1 MTPEAI
7 AAILAVWNLLT
18 SIILGLVMFMLN
30 SAKELNKELNAEMQ
44 RQSILLNKTRE
55 EVAREYITK
64 IEVRTDMERIFNR
77 FDRLEEK
84 LDRVI
89 EGHK

>member
-1 MTPEAI
+1 MTPEI
-7 AAILAVWNLLT
+7 AGLLAVWNLLT
-18 SIILGLVMFMLN
+18 SIILGLVFFMLN
-30 SAKELNKELNAEMQ
+30 SAKDANKELTAEVQ

-55 EVAREYITK
+55 EIAREYITK
-64 IEVRTDMERIFNR
+64 IEVRSDMERIINR
-77 FDRLEEK
+77 FDKLEEK

>member
-30 SAKELNKELNAEMQ
+30 SAKDANKELNAEVQ
-44 RQSILLNKTRE
+44 RHSILLNKTRE
-55 EVAREYITK
+55 EVARDYITK
-64 IEVRTDMERIFNR
+64 SEVRSDMERIFNR

>member
-1 MTPEAI
+1 MTPEI
-7 AAILAVWNLLT
+7 AGLLAVWNLLT
-18 SIILGLVMFMLN
+18 SIILGLVFFMLN
-30 SAKELNKELNAEMQ
+30 SAKDVNKELNAEVQ

-55 EVAREYITK
+55 EVARDYITK
-64 IEVRTDMERIFNR
+64 SEVRSDMERIFNR

>member
-30 SAKELNKELNAEMQ
+30 SAKEINKELNAEMQ

-55 EVAREYITK
+55 EVARDYITK

>member
-44 RQSILLNKTRE
+44 RQSILL
-55 EVAREYITK
+55 
-64 IEVRTDMERIFNR
+64 
-77 FDRLEEK
+77 
-84 LDRVI
+84 LDFP
-89 EGHK
+89 

>member
-1 MTPEAI
+1 MTPEI
-7 AAILAVWNLLT
+7 AGLLAVWNLLT
-18 SIILGLVMFMLN
+18 SIILGLVFFMLN
-30 SAKELNKELNAEMQ
+30 SAKEANRETAAEMQ

-55 EVAREYITK
+55 EIARDYITK
-64 IEVRTDMERIFNR
+64 IEVRSDMERIINR
-77 FDRLEEK
+77 FDKLEEK

>member
-55 EVAREYITK
+55 EVARDYITK
-64 IEVRTDMERIFNR
+64 VEVRSDMAQIINR

-84 LDRVI
+84 LDRFI
-89 EGHK
+89 GEHK

>member
-55 EVAREYITK
+55 EVARDYITK
-64 IEVRTDMERIFNR
+64 SEVRSDMERIINR
-77 FDRLEEK
+77 FDKLEEK

>member
-55 EVAREYITK
+55 EVARDYITK

>member
-1 MTPEAI
+1 MTPEI

-55 EVAREYITK
+55 EVARDYITK
-64 IEVRTDMERIFNR
+64 SEVRSDMERIFNR

>member
-1 MTPEAI
+1 MTPEI
-7 AAILAVWNLLT
+7 AGLLAVWNLLT
-18 SIILGLVMFMLN
+18 SIILGLVFFMLN
-30 SAKELNKELNAEMQ
+30 STKDVNKELNAEVQ
-44 RQSILLNKTRE
+44 RHSILLNKTRE
-55 EVAREYITK
+55 EVARDYITK
-64 IEVRTDMERIFNR
+64 SEVRSDMERIFNR

>member
-1 MTPEAI
+1 MTPESI

-55 EVAREYITK
+55 EVARDYITK

>member
-1 MTPEAI
+1 MSPEI
-7 AAILAVWNLLT
+7 AGLLAVWNLLT
-18 SIILGLVMFMLN
+18 SIILGLVFFMLN
-30 SAKELNKELNAEMQ
+30 STKEANKETNAEMQ

-55 EVAREYITK
+55 EIAREYITK
-64 IEVRTDMERIFNR
+64 IEVRSDMERIINR
-77 FDRLEEK
+77 FDKLEEK

>member
-55 EVAREYITK
+55 EVARDYITK
-64 IEVRTDMERIFNR
+64 IEVRSDMERIINR

>member
-1 MTPEAI
+1 MTPELI
-7 AAILAVWNLLT
+7 AAILAIWNLLT

-55 EVAREYITK
+55 EIAREYITK

>member
-1 MTPEAI
+1 MTPDI

-30 SAKELNKELNAEMQ
+30 SAKEINKELNAEMQ

-55 EVAREYITK
+55 EVARDYITK

>member
-55 EVAREYITK
+55 EVARDYITK
-64 IEVRTDMERIFNR
+64 SEVRSDMERIFNR

>member
-1 MTPEAI
+1 MTPESI

-55 EVAREYITK
+55 EVARDYITK
-64 IEVRTDMERIFNR
+64 IEVRSDMERIINR
-77 FDRLEEK
+77 FDKLEEK

>member
-30 SAKELNKELNAEMQ
+30 SAKELHKELNAEMQ

-55 EVAREYITK
+55 EVARDYITK
-64 IEVRTDMERIFNR
+64 IEVRSDMERIINR
-77 FDRLEEK
+77 FDKLEEK

>member
-1 MTPEAI
+1 MTPEI

-55 EVAREYITK
+55 EVARDYTTK
-64 IEVRTDMERIFNR
+64 IEVRSDMERIINR
-77 FDRLEEK
+77 FDKLEEK

>member
-1 MTPEAI
+1 MTPEI
-7 AAILAVWNLLT
+7 AGLLAVWNLLT
-18 SIILGLVMFMLN
+18 SIILGLVFFMLN
-30 SAKELNKELNAEMQ
+30 ANKEANRETSAEMQ

-55 EVAREYITK
+55 EIARDYITK

>member
-1 MTPEAI
+1 MTPEI
-7 AAILAVWNLLT
+7 AGLLAVWNLLT

-30 SAKELNKELNAEMQ
+30 SAKDANKELNAEVQ
-44 RQSILLNKTRE
+44 RHSILLNKTRE
-55 EVAREYITK
+55 EIARDYITK
-64 IEVRTDMERIFNR
+64 SEVRSDMERIINR
-77 FDRLEEK
+77 FDKLEEK

>member
-55 EVAREYITK
+55 EIAREYITK